1 MPFAGNSAK
10 RRPVPQQVPGV
21 RVNRV
26 ADPAQ
31 QRMADTLKRDVGP
44 TIGKDILQGLHVD
57 GSLMGPLPPATSAV
71 NTTIIHGLGRVPIGW
86 IVERCTGAMPWFY
99 EVTADDS
106 TITFASLTACTVRL
120 WVY

>member
-1 MPFAGNSAK
+1 MPFAGNSA
-10 RRPVPQQVPGV
+10 RPRPVPQQVPGV
-21 RVNRV
+21 RVNRS
-26 ADPAQ
+26 ADPEQ

-57 GSLMGPLPPATSAV
+57 ASLMGPIFPATAEV
-71 NTTIIHGLGRVPIGW
+71 QTTVTHGLGRTPIGW

-99 EVTADDS
+99 EVAADAS
-106 TITFASLTACTVRL
+106 TITFASLTACSVRL